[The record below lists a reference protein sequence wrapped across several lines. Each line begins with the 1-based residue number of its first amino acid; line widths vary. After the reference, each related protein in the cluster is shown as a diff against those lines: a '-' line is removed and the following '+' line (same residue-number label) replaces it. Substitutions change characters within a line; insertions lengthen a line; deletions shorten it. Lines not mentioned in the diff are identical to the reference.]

1 MTSAGDGGSSREL
14 DQILTAQATAMV
26 ERAKALGLTWTLRP
40 ASAGTGT
47 GDNPIVTYDGDTERV
62 GAVSLIGDIIPG
74 DRVMMLQVPPAGN
87 FVLGRIGGI
96 AGSKTSV
103 RQTATFRTS
112 VAATGDTTLTTA
124 SQNIIPAVALTLAS
138 DADYL
143 FTLNVDWDAFIAGG
157 NNLCAATIQI
167 DGVGLADQMIF
178 QQNTSGVREVVSRTW
193 YGTLLAGSHTLQP
206 IAAKSLN
213 TGGWAT
219 RAAGTSL
226 VYQIWQ

>member
-1 MTSAGDGGSSREL
+1 MT
-14 DQILTAQATAMV
+14 DQLLPQLFGAQAEAIV
-26 ERAKALGLTWTLRP
+26 DRAKALGLTWTLRP
-40 ASAGTGT
+40 GTVNSTSATAP
-47 GDNPIVTYDGDTERV
+47 NVIYDGDTEPV
-62 GAVSLIGDIIPG
+62 GVVSLVGNLLPDS
-74 DRVMMLQVPPAGN
+74 RVMMLQVPPAGN
-87 FVLGRIGGI
+87 FVLGRLSTT
-96 AGSKTSV
+96 GSTSV
-103 RQTATFRTS
+103 KQIATYRND
-112 VAATGDTTLTTA
+112 VPATGDTILTTA
-124 SQNIIPAVALTLAS
+124 SQNIIPVLSLTITS
-138 DADYL
+138 DAEYML
-143 FTLNVDWDAFIAGG
+143 TLNVDWDAFVAGG

-193 YGTLLAGSHTLQP
+193 YGTLLAGTHTFQP

>member
-1 MTSAGDGGSSREL
+1 MTGEL
-14 DQILTAQATAMV
+14 PQLFSAQAEAIV
-26 ERAKALGLTWTLRP
+26 DRAQSLGLTWTLRP
-40 ASAGTGT
+40 GTVNT
-47 GDNPIVTYDGDTERV
+47 SYATSPSVIYDGDTEPIGV
-62 GAVSLIGDIIPG
+62 VSLIGNLLPAT
-74 DRVMMLQVPPAGN
+74 RVMMLQIPPAGN
-87 FVLGRIGGI
+87 FVLGALSQTGTTNV
-96 AGSKTSV
+96 K
-103 RQTATFRTS
+103 QTATYRNDT
-112 VAATGDTTLTTA
+112 AATADTTLTTA
-124 SQNIIPAVALTLAS
+124 SQNIMAATSVTITS
-138 DADYL
+138 DAEYML
-143 FTLNVDWDAFIAGG
+143 TLNVDWDAFVAGG

-193 YGTLLAGSHTLQP
+193 YGTLLAGSHTFQP